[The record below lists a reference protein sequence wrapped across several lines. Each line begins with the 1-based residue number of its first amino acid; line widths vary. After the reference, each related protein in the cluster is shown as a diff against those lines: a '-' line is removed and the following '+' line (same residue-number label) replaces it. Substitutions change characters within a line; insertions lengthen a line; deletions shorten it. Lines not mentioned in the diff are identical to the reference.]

1 MTAVALQRTARVA
14 GPLGGALAL
23 HLFAALLLFRLSV
36 APPVLPPKTV
46 VQFDVVT
53 KPAEPVPAPPPA
65 PVAPKPVPLKVTRA
79 PRRVTR
85 TLLPPVQA
93 PRTAAPPPPTHE
105 APQPT
110 PAPMIVAG
118 VTMESTSQGGSMAV
132 GTGNTLREEPA
143 QRAAEPARVK
153 PYKAE
158 QYASAAQ
165 VTELPKVANREAVN
179 LRKYY
184 PDGAL
189 RSGFEGDVVLRLLID
204 SDGSIA
210 KVEVISDP
218 GEGLGAAAMKA
229 IREYRF
235 SPAKVNGTPV
245 ATTVPFTLHFTIP
258 D

>member
-1 MTAVALQRTARVA
+1 VTAVALRRTAQVA

-23 HLFAALLLFRLSV
+23 HLLAALLLLRLSV
-36 APPVLPPKTV
+36 APPAAPPKTV

-53 KPAEPVPAPPPA
+53 KPAEPVPAPPA
-65 PVAPKPVPLKVTRA
+65 PAPKPLPLKVTRA
-79 PRRVTR
+79 PRVVRR

-110 PAPMIVAG
+110 AAPTIIAG
-118 VTMESTSQGGSMAV
+118 VTMESTSQGGTMAV
-132 GTGNTLREEPA
+132 GVGNTLREEPA
-143 QRAAEPARVK
+143 ERAAQPAQVK

-184 PDGAL
+184 PEGAL

>member
-1 MTAVALQRTARVA
+1 VTAVARAPTVVARAA

-23 HLFAALLLFRLSV
+23 HLLAALLLLRLSV
-36 APPVLPPKTV
+36 APPAAPPKTV
-46 VQFDVVT
+46 VQFEVVT
-53 KPAEPVPAPPPA
+53 KPAEPAKAPPP
-65 PVAPKPVPLKVTRA
+65 PAPKPVPLKVTRA
-79 PRRVTR
+79 TR
-85 TLLPPVQA
+85 PIIRTVLPPVEA

-105 APQPT
+105 APAPT
-110 PAPMIVAG
+110 PAPLDVSGI
-118 VTMESTSQGGSMAV
+118 TLESTSQGGSMAV
-132 GTGNTLREEPA
+132 GAGNTLGAEPS
-143 QRAAEPARVK
+143 QRAAEPAQVK

-165 VTELPKVANREAVN
+165 VTELPKVANRGAVN

-184 PDGAL
+184 PEAAL

-204 SDGSIA
+204 SDGSLA
-210 KVEVISDP
+210 KVEIVSDP